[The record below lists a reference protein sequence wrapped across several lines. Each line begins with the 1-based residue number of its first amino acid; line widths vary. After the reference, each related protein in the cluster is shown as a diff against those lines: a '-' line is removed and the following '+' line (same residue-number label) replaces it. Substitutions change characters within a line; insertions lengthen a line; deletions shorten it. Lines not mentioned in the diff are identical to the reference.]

1 MRPCLLSI
9 LLILLVATS
18 VIHMAQNNFHRTRHV
33 GARQATRPELRCVM
47 GPLLQEF
54 ARNVSLLR
62 SDAMLAIN
70 LHLERNPT
78 GHDHLDIEF
87 SESFFQFALKYASG
101 NLLANNYHAP
111 LPIGFVLPGNPVG
124 TPYILPVGA
133 ALQAH
138 QNTRRSVTRHY
149 LLETF
154 QNFHHPFSCDN
165 NGFQNG
171 QPIQPGLRMVP
182 LFNCPGYEWE
192 QVIAIEA
199 KRLRTDFEN
208 ALARRFI
215 ANLGKLAE
223 EVFNFHCF
231 LHGYQPTAV
240 IKATAKTAIYN
251 YLTPPFGAPLALPV
265 AVPQAVTNNIVAFL
279 LHHRQFLVAMP
290 FNNIQR
296 GPHFEMNLIRAM
308 SRMGNNILAYTRD
321 FIRPDMA
328 LLGSEAYF
336 PLAPLPTNA
345 TTAQAVFCGIDYRVL
360 CQYFMPRLRDL
371 LGPLA
376 VPLPQ
381 PPGGVNF
388 PPSLVAAAAHFQHII
403 VPALGIISPP
413 NGVGRYNG
421 HGGTRAEHRGIIGL
435 FFRVESVRW
444 SRHLRNDVD
453 SSYYLQT
460 DGRSF
465 SWTLNTRQAFVQNN
479 LAANANRVPHKS
491 WTDDANSLPQNYNYN
506 QFMINGRGMVRVDHH
521 INNMGIVNQIQ
532 AGILDP
538 HNVISVDPGIRN
550 VVTCVNS
557 DIQLQINNAA
567 VAPVPVPPP
576 AHPPS
581 RQIIH
586 DHVVQVSHGHMRQ
599 INGSKLSEKREEVF
613 RDNDH
618 RINFAYDVLAQNS
631 PRVIGQRTL
640 GHWCQWTWMVKHFQ
654 SEFLLQEYSR
664 PQHLKWKQ
672 SSRMK
677 HQRAEQALIN
687 RMAGRMTDTDWNSMQ
702 GRIVPGAR
710 KLRRRTRRLNN
721 IPAFPVAPVY
731 FAYGDGSW
739 NHQRPWAILIIFYST
754 YIQENIIC
762 TRYTHGTLI
771 KSMCTLRIDMHSG

>member
-182 LFNCPGYEWE
+182 LFNCPSYEWE

-388 PPSLVAAAAHFQHII
+388 PPSLVAAAANFQHII

-421 HGGTRAEHRGIIGL
+421 RGGT
-435 FFRVESVRW
+435 
-444 SRHLRNDVD
+444 
-453 SSYYLQT
+453 
-460 DGRSF
+460 
-465 SWTLNTRQAFVQNN
+465 
-479 LAANANRVPHKS
+479 
-491 WTDDANSLPQNYNYN
+491 
-506 QFMINGRGMVRVDHH
+506 
-521 INNMGIVNQIQ
+521 
-532 AGILDP
+532 
-538 HNVISVDPGIRN
+538 
-550 VVTCVNS
+550 
-557 DIQLQINNAA
+557 
-567 VAPVPVPPP
+567 
-576 AHPPS
+576 
-581 RQIIH
+581 
-586 DHVVQVSHGHMRQ
+586 
-599 INGSKLSEKREEVF
+599 
-613 RDNDH
+613 
-618 RINFAYDVLAQNS
+618 
-631 PRVIGQRTL
+631 
-640 GHWCQWTWMVKHFQ
+640 
-654 SEFLLQEYSR
+654 
-664 PQHLKWKQ
+664 
-672 SSRMK
+672 
-677 HQRAEQALIN
+677 
-687 RMAGRMTDTDWNSMQ
+687 
-702 GRIVPGAR
+702 
-710 KLRRRTRRLNN
+710 
-721 IPAFPVAPVY
+721 
-731 FAYGDGSW
+731 
-739 NHQRPWAILIIFYST
+739 
-754 YIQENIIC
+754 
-762 TRYTHGTLI
+762 
-771 KSMCTLRIDMHSG
+771 

>member
-1 MRPCLLSI
+1 
-9 LLILLVATS
+9 
-18 VIHMAQNNFHRTRHV
+18 
-33 GARQATRPELRCVM
+33 
-47 GPLLQEF
+47 
-54 ARNVSLLR
+54 
-62 SDAMLAIN
+62 
-70 LHLERNPT
+70 
-78 GHDHLDIEF
+78 
-87 SESFFQFALKYASG
+87 
-101 NLLANNYHAP
+101 
-111 LPIGFVLPGNPVG
+111 
-124 TPYILPVGA
+124 
-133 ALQAH
+133 
-138 QNTRRSVTRHY
+138 
-149 LLETF
+149 
-154 QNFHHPFSCDN
+154 
-165 NGFQNG
+165 
-171 QPIQPGLRMVP
+171 
-182 LFNCPGYEWE
+182 
-192 QVIAIEA
+192 
-199 KRLRTDFEN
+199 
-208 ALARRFI
+208 
-215 ANLGKLAE
+215 
-223 EVFNFHCF
+223 
-231 LHGYQPTAV
+231 
-240 IKATAKTAIYN
+240 
-251 YLTPPFGAPLALPV
+251 
-265 AVPQAVTNNIVAFL
+265 
-279 LHHRQFLVAMP
+279 MP

-538 HNVISVDPGIRN
+538 HNVISVDPGLISVFGLLN
-550 VVTCVNS
+550 
-557 DIQLQINNAA
+557 QL
-567 VAPVPVPPP
+567 
-576 AHPPS
+576 
-581 RQIIH
+581 
-586 DHVVQVSHGHMRQ
+586 
-599 INGSKLSEKREEVF
+599 
-613 RDNDH
+613 
-618 RINFAYDVLAQNS
+618 
-631 PRVIGQRTL
+631 
-640 GHWCQWTWMVKHFQ
+640 
-654 SEFLLQEYSR
+654 
-664 PQHLKWKQ
+664 
-672 SSRMK
+672 
-677 HQRAEQALIN
+677 LI
-687 RMAGRMTDTDWNSMQ
+687 
-702 GRIVPGAR
+702 
-710 KLRRRTRRLNN
+710 
-721 IPAFPVAPVY
+721 F
-731 FAYGDGSW
+731 
-739 NHQRPWAILIIFYST
+739 ILPI
-754 YIQENIIC
+754 
-762 TRYTHGTLI
+762 
-771 KSMCTLRIDMHSG
+771 